1 MSLLAGSVA
10 SPPPTASVVDDG
22 PHPVALPDGRPPS
35 SAAVPALESDDQRQA
50 GHVAVAVDLDE
61 TL

>member
-1 MSLLAGSVA
+1 MSLLAGSVT

-22 PHPVALPDGRPPS
+22 PHPVALLDGRPLS

-50 GHVAVAVDLDE
+50 
-61 TL
+61 